1 MEQKPI
7 TIGPDHNHPTPPGA
21 KRFGWYSVAWAV
33 WAAGFAVVEGLAI
46 HKNIKGSGRNDYQ
59 HRTLTENVRWLAA
72 TDRDGSKAKFRKLRR
87 VALISTVSWGVAH
100 FLTDGEY
107 V

>member
-1 MEQKPI
+1 MSNI

-21 KRFGWYSVAWAV
+21 KRFGKYSVAWAA
-33 WAAGFAVVEGLAI
+33 WGAAFFIIEGAAI
-46 HKNIKGSGRNDYQ
+46 YRNVRGGRDDYQ

-72 TDRDGSKAKFRKLRR
+72 TDRDGQKAKFKRFRR
-87 VALISTVSWGVAH
+87 VGLLSTVAWMVAH
-100 FLTDGEY
+100 FLTDGDY